1 MRRRGSDFSM
11 LRWVALVL
19 IILAFVLTVTQLVR
33 YSRLR
38 SNFPIGTVIA
48 GVPVGGLSTQ
58 QAADRLVQAY
68 GMPIELRYADA
79 RILMKPS
86 SAGFQLDLAAMIAA
100 ADQQRTNQPFW
111 QGFWNYLWN
120 QQPTSSS
127 TPLSARVDEKQLRA
141 YLKNEIAAR
150 YDTPPTVSMPVP
162 GSTAFSPGRPGT
174 QLDIERAVLLVTDAL
189 RSPTRRTVNL
199 TLGTVDPARPSF
211 QNLQVMLEQ
220 VLSASGFDGA
230 AEIYLLDLQN
240 GQELRFAWDNG
251 TVIPADIAFSADST
265 IKIPV
270 MISVYRR
277 TAEPTPASVVSAMQ
291 AMIERSD
298 NDSTDALMRTLETNL
313 GPLILTDDVKALGLQ
328 NTFIAGYFAIGSP
341 LLQRFVTPA
350 NSRTDFSADPDVY
363 NQTTP
368 TEMGQLL
375 GDIYQC
381 STTSGGTFA
390 AVWPGEISS
399 EECKAMLNYLFNNNI
414 AVLLQAGVPETTR
427 VGHKHGWAIDPI
439 QGVMRSSG
447 DVAIIYTPGG
457 NYVLSV
463 FMYHPVQLV
472 FDPMNKLYAD
482 ISRSV
487 YNYYN
492 LTGN

>member
-1 MRRRGSDFSM
+1 MRRRREDFSA
-11 LRWVALVL
+11 LRWISLVL
-19 IILAFVLTVTQLVR
+19 VLMAGTLLVMQLVR

-38 SNFPIGTVIA
+38 SNFPLGTIIA

-68 GMPIELRYADA
+68 GMPVELRYGTAL
-79 RILMKPS
+79 IQMKPS
-86 SAGFQLDLAAMIAA
+86 MAGFKLNLAAMIAA
-100 ADQQRTNQPFW
+100 ADQQRTARPFW

-120 QQPTSSS
+120 QAPPSSF
-127 TPLSARVDEKQLRA
+127 TPLSAEVNENQLRA
-141 YLKNEIAAR
+141 YLQNEIASR

-162 GSTAFSPGRPGT
+162 GSTTFSPGRPGSV
-174 QLDIERAVLLVTDAL
+174 LDIERAVLLVSDAL
-189 RSPTRRTVNL
+189 KSPTSRSVLL
-199 TLGTVDPARPSF
+199 TLGTVDPSRPSF
-211 QNLQVMLEQ
+211 DNLKVMLEQ
-220 VLSASGFDGA
+220 VLVTSGFDGA
-230 AEIYLLDLQN
+230 AEMYLLDLQN
-240 GQELRFAWDNG
+240 GQEMRFAWDNG
-251 TVIPADIAFSADST
+251 TIIPADIAFSADST

-277 TAEPTPASVVSAMQ
+277 TPEPTPASIVAAMQ
-291 AMIERSD
+291 LMIERSD
-298 NDSTDALMRTLETNL
+298 NDSTDVLMRTLDQNL
-313 GPLILTDDVKALGLQ
+313 GPLMLTDDMKALGLS

-341 LLQRFVTPA
+341 LLQRFSTPS

-363 NQTTP
+363 NQTTA

-381 STTSGGTFA
+381 STTGGGTFE
-390 AVWPGEISS
+390 AVWPGEISP

-427 VGHKHGWAIDPI
+427 MGHKHGWAIDPV
-439 QGVMRSSG
+439 QGVMRSAG
-447 DVAIIYTPGG
+447 DVAIVFTPGG

-463 FMYHPVQLV
+463 FVYHPVQLV

-482 ISRSV
+482 ISRAV

-492 LTGN
+492 LTDK

>member
-1 MRRRGSDFSM
+1 MRRRREDFSA
-11 LRWVALVL
+11 LRWISLVL
-19 IILAFVLTVTQLVR
+19 VLMAGTLLVMQLVR

-38 SNFPIGTVIA
+38 SNFPLGTIIA

-68 GMPIELRYADA
+68 GMPVELRYGTAL
-79 RILMKPS
+79 IQMKPS
-86 SAGFQLDLAAMIAA
+86 MAGFKLNLAAMIAA
-100 ADQQRTNQPFW
+100 ADQQRTARPFW

-120 QQPTSSS
+120 QAPPSSI
-127 TPLSARVDEKQLRA
+127 TPLSAVVNENQLRA
-141 YLKNEIAAR
+141 YLQNEIAAR

-162 GSTAFSPGRPGT
+162 GSTTFSPGRPGSV
-174 QLDIERAVLLVTDAL
+174 LDIERAVLLVSDAL
-189 RSPTRRTVNL
+189 KSPTSRSVLL
-199 TLGTVDPARPSF
+199 TLGTVDPSRPSF
-211 QNLQVMLEQ
+211 DNLKVMLEQ
-220 VLSASGFDGA
+220 VLVTSGFDGA
-230 AEIYLLDLQN
+230 AEMYLLDLQN
-240 GQELRFAWDNG
+240 GQEMRFAWDNG
-251 TVIPADIAFSADST
+251 TIIPADIAFSADST

-277 TAEPTPASVVSAMQ
+277 TPEPTPASIVAAMQ
-291 AMIERSD
+291 LMIERSD
-298 NDSTDALMRTLETNL
+298 NDSTDALMRTLDQNL
-313 GPLILTDDVKALGLQ
+313 GPLMVTDDMKALGLS

-341 LLQRFVTPA
+341 LLQRFSTPS

-363 NQTTP
+363 NQTTA

-381 STTSGGTFA
+381 STTGGGTFA
-390 AVWPGEISS
+390 AVWPGEISP

-427 VGHKHGWAIDPI
+427 MGHKHGWAIDPV
-439 QGVMRSSG
+439 QGVMRSAG
-447 DVAIIYTPGG
+447 DVAIVFTPGG

-463 FMYHPVQLV
+463 FVYHPVQLV

-482 ISRSV
+482 ISRAV

-492 LTGN
+492 LTDK